1 MTLDTLDLQIIR
13 SLTRNARKP
22 YRTIA
27 QELDVSDA
35 TIRKRVKKMQ
45 RDGIIRAFNVMVDYN
60 KMGQFIK
67 AFIGLK
73 INPVFLNDIV
83 AALANHPD
91 VKVMYRTTGSWDLF
105 IEVIY
110 KDMRELNW
118 FLEKKLVIDGIV
130 DLEVNIVIGPYK
142 RCPCMNI

>member
-1 MTLDTLDLQIIR
+1 MVDTLDLQIIR

-22 YRTIA
+22 FRTIA

-35 TIRKRVKKMQ
+35 TIRKRVKRLQ
-45 RDGIIRAFNVMVDYN
+45 RDGVIRAFNLMVDYD

-73 INPVFLNDIV
+73 LNPLYLTEIV
-83 AALANHPD
+83 EALKNHPD
-91 VKVMYRTTGSWDLF
+91 VQVMYRTTGSWDLF

-118 FLEKKLVIDGIV
+118 FLEKKLVMEGIL
-130 DLEVNIVIGPYK
+130 DSEVNVVIGPYK
-142 RCPCMNI
+142 RCPCTNI

>member
-1 MTLDTLDLQIIR
+1 MVDTMDLQIIR

-22 YRTIA
+22 FRTIA

-35 TIRKRVKKMQ
+35 TIRKRVKRLQ
-45 RDGIIRAFNVMVDYN
+45 RDGVIRAFNLMVDYD

-73 INPVFLNDIV
+73 INPLYLTEIV
-83 AALANHPD
+83 EALKTHPD
-91 VKVMYRTTGSWDLF
+91 VQVMYRTTGSWDLF

-118 FLEKKLVIDGIV
+118 FLEKKLVMEGIL
-130 DLEVNIVIGPYK
+130 DSEVNVVIGPYK
-142 RCPCMNI
+142 RCPCTNI